1 MHLMTV
7 DQRLRKVFADVFEL
21 SPDRITDEASPA
33 TIERWDSMNA
43 MVLATALEYEFN
55 VQFTDQ
61 ELMKMTSYGVIRKT
75 LEAKAG

>member
-1 MHLMTV
+1 MTV

-21 SPDRITDEASPA
+21 SPEKITDEASP
-33 TIERWDSMNA
+33 TSIERWDSMNA